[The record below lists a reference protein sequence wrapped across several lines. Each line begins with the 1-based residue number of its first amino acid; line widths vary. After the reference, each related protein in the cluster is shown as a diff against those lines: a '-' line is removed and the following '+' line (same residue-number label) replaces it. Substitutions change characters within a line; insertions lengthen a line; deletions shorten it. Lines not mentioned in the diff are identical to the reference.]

1 MKTKRLA
8 AVFMAVVMMAV
19 MAVPAFADDGQEA
32 ATSTGSSGSELSS
45 MTFSKVV
52 DADNNTFLPNE
63 TIKFTV
69 EAAAASL
76 GETYNGEPVY
86 SGSEGSGTI
95 TANDV
100 TVNPAHRG
108 KQTYS
113 STLNFSSLSFKKPG
127 IYKYTVSE
135 NAGTNA
141 DMSYESTPRILYVYV
156 EWTDT
161 SMTATHV
168 YGAAMT
174 KAGSTEKSANFDNEY
189 KKSNKTEEEFKDL
202 TIKKTVSGAQ
212 ADKEK
217 LFKFNVTITSGSG
230 RTTYVVHKTDG
241 SEETLTSG
249 AKYEFEL
256 KHNETITIENLSTND
271 TYTVVETTDSKKGY
285 TATGEVTT
293 ATNMPA
299 ADTTVTVNNEKKSVT
314 PTGIF
319 MSYAPYIA
327 MIAAAAALAL
337 VFRRRREEI

>member
-52 DADNNTFLPNE
+52 DADANTFQPSE
-63 TIKFTV
+63 TIAFTV
-69 EAAAASL
+69 TGATAST
-76 GETYNGEPVY
+76 GETYNDEPVY
-86 SGSEGSGTI
+86 DGSGTI
-95 TANDV
+95 TAGDV
-100 TVNPAHRG
+100 TVDPSKRG

-141 DMSYESTPRILYVYV
+141 DMSYDSTARTLYVYV

-161 SMTATHV
+161 SMTDTRV

-174 KAGSTEKSANFDNEY
+174 KAGGTEKSANFDNEY
-189 KKSNKTEEEFKDL
+189 KKSNKTGEEFKDL

-212 ADKEK
+212 ADKDK
-217 LFKFNVTITSGSG
+217 LFTFYVTITSGSG

-241 SEETLTSG
+241 SEGTLTSG
-249 AKYEFEL
+249 TPYKFEL

-271 TYTVVETTDSKKGY
+271 TYTVVEDADSTKGY
-285 TATGEVTT
+285 TVTGEVKD

-299 ADTTVTVNNEKKSVT
+299 ANTTVTVINEKKEVT

>member
-8 AVFMAVVMMAV
+8 AAFMAVVMMAV
-19 MAVPAFADDGQEA
+19 MAVPAFADGGQEA
-32 ATSTGSSGSELSS
+32 ATSTGSSGSTLSS

-52 DADNNTFLPNE
+52 DADANTFLPSE
-63 TIKFTV
+63 TINFTV
-69 EAAAASL
+69 SAATASS
-76 GETYNGEPVY
+76 GETYNNEPVY
-86 SGSEGSGTI
+86 SGSGTI
-95 TANDV
+95 TAAPV
-100 TVNPAHRG
+100 TVNPADRG

-113 STLNFSSLSFKKPG
+113 STLDFSSLSFNKPG
-127 IYKYTVSE
+127 IYKYTVTE
-135 NAGTNA
+135 TAGSNK
-141 DMSYESTPRILYVYV
+141 DMTYDSTSRTLYVYV
-156 EWTDT
+156 EWTDEN
-161 SMTATHV
+161 MTATRV

-189 KKSNKTEEEFKDL
+189 KKSNQTGEEFKDL

-212 ADKEK
+212 ADKDK
-217 LFKFNVTITSGSG
+217 LFTFNVTITSGSG
-230 RTTYVVHKTDG
+230 RTTYVVHKPNG
-241 SEETLTSG
+241 SDQTLTSG
-249 AKYEFEL
+249 TPYEFTL

-271 TYTVVETTDSKKGY
+271 TYTVEETADSKKGY

>member
-8 AVFMAVVMMAV
+8 AAFMAVVMMAV
-19 MAVPAFADDGQEA
+19 MAVPAFADGGQEA
-32 ATSTGSSGSELSS
+32 ETSAGTPGSTLSS

-52 DADNNTFLPNE
+52 DADANTFLPSE
-63 TIKFTV
+63 TINFTV
-69 EAAAASL
+69 SAATASS
-76 GETYNGEPVY
+76 GETYNKEPVY
-86 SGSEGSGTI
+86 SGSGTI
-95 TANDV
+95 TAAPV
-100 TVNPAHRG
+100 TVNPADRG
-108 KQTYS
+108 KKTYS
-113 STLNFSSLSFKKPG
+113 STLDFSSLSFNKPG
-127 IYKYTVSE
+127 IYKYTVTE
-135 NAGTNA
+135 TAGSNK
-141 DMSYESTPRILYVYV
+141 DMTYDSTSRTLYVYV
-156 EWTDT
+156 EWTDEN
-161 SMTATHV
+161 MTATRV

-174 KAGSTEKSANFDNEY
+174 KQGTEKSANFDNEY

-212 ADKEK
+212 ADKDK
-217 LFKFNVTITSGSG
+217 LFTFNVTITSGSG
-230 RTTYVVHKTDG
+230 RTTYVVHKPNG
-241 SEETLTSG
+241 SDQTLTSG
-249 AKYEFEL
+249 TPYEFTL

-271 TYTVVETTDSKKGY
+271 TYTVEETADSKKGY

>member
-52 DADNNTFLPNE
+52 DADANTFQPSE
-63 TIKFTV
+63 TIAFTV
-69 EAAAASL
+69 TGATASA
-76 GETYNGEPVY
+76 GETYNDEPVY
-86 SGSEGSGTI
+86 DGSGTI
-95 TANDV
+95 TATPV
-100 TVNPAHRG
+100 TVDPAKRG

-113 STLNFSSLSFKKPG
+113 STLNFSSLDFDKPG

-135 NAGTNA
+135 TAGTNA
-141 DMSYESTPRILYVYV
+141 DMSYDNTPRTLYVYV

-161 SMTATHV
+161 SMTETRV

-174 KAGSTEKSANFDNEY
+174 KQGTEKSANFDNEY
-189 KKSNKTEEEFKDL
+189 KKSNKTDEEFKDL

-212 ADKEK
+212 ADKDK
-217 LFKFNVTITSGSG
+217 LFTFYVTITSGSG

-241 SEETLTSG
+241 SEQTLTSG
-249 AKYEFEL
+249 TPYKFEL

-271 TYTVVETTDSKKGY
+271 TYKVEETADSKKGY
-285 TATGEVTT
+285 TATGEVKTD
-293 ATNMPA
+293 TNMPA
-299 ADTTVTVNNEKKSVT
+299 ANTTVTVNNEKKSVT

>member
-8 AVFMAVVMMAV
+8 AVFMAVVMVIA

-32 ATSTGSSGSELSS
+32 ETLAGSPGSALSS

-69 EAAAASL
+69 EAAEASA

-113 STLNFSSLSFKKPG
+113 STLNFSSLSFNKPG

-141 DMSYESTPRILYVYV
+141 DMSYDSTPRILYVYV
-156 EWTDT
+156 EWEDT
-161 SMTATHV
+161 SMTKTRV

-174 KAGSTEKSANFDNEY
+174 KAGSKSANFDNEY
-189 KKSNKTEEEFKDL
+189 KKSNKTGEEFKDL

-212 ADKEK
+212 ADKDK
-217 LFKFNVTITSGSG
+217 LFTFYVTITSGSG

-241 SEETLTSG
+241 SEGTLTSG
-249 AKYEFEL
+249 TPYKFEL

-271 TYTVVETTDSKKGY
+271 TYTVVEDADSTKGY
-285 TATGEVTT
+285 TVTGEVKD

-299 ADTTVTVNNEKKSVT
+299 ANTTVTVINEKKEVT

>member
-52 DADNNTFLPNE
+52 DADANTYQPSE
-63 TIKFTV
+63 TIAFTV
-69 EAAAASL
+69 TGATASA
-76 GETYNGEPVY
+76 GETYNDEPVY
-86 SGSEGSGTI
+86 DGSGTI
-95 TANDV
+95 TATPV
-100 TVNPAHRG
+100 TVDPAKRG

-113 STLNFSSLSFKKPG
+113 STLNFSSLHFDKPG
-127 IYKYTVSE
+127 IYKYTVKE
-135 NAGTNA
+135 TPGTNA
-141 DMSYESTPRILYVYV
+141 DMTYDNTSRTLYVYV
-156 EWTDT
+156 EWTDEN
-161 SMTATHV
+161 MTDTRV

-212 ADKEK
+212 ADKDK
-217 LFKFNVTITSGSG
+217 LFTFNVTITSGSG

-241 SEETLTSG
+241 SEQTLTSG
-249 AKYEFEL
+249 TPYKFEL

-271 TYTVVETTDSKKGY
+271 TYKVEETADSKKGY

-299 ADTTVTVNNEKKSVT
+299 EDTTVTVNNEKKSVT

>member
-52 DADNNTFLPNE
+52 DADANTFQPSE
-63 TIKFTV
+63 TIAFTV
-69 EAAAASL
+69 TGATASS
-76 GETYNGEPVY
+76 GETYNDEPVY
-86 SGSEGSGTI
+86 DGSGTI
-95 TANDV
+95 TAGDV
-100 TVNPAHRG
+100 TVDPSKRG

-113 STLNFSSLSFKKPG
+113 STLDFSSLSFSKPG
-127 IYKYTVSE
+127 IYKYTVKE
-135 NAGTNA
+135 TPGTNK
-141 DMSYESTPRILYVYV
+141 DMTYDSTARTLYVYV

-161 SMTATHV
+161 SMTATRV

-174 KAGSTEKSANFDNEY
+174 KAGSTEKSANFNNEY

-212 ADKEK
+212 ADKDK
-217 LFKFNVTITSGSG
+217 LFTFNVTITSGSG
-230 RTTYVVHKTDG
+230 RTTYVVKTGG
-241 SEETLTSG
+241 SEQTLTSG
-249 AKYEFEL
+249 TPYTFTL

-271 TYTVVETTDSKKGY
+271 TYTVEETADSKKGY

>member
-1 MKTKRLA
+1 
-8 AVFMAVVMMAV
+8 
-19 MAVPAFADDGQEA
+19 
-32 ATSTGSSGSELSS
+32 

-52 DADNNTFLPNE
+52 DADANTFLPSE
-63 TIKFTV
+63 TINFTV
-69 EAAAASL
+69 SAATASS
-76 GETYNGEPVY
+76 GETYNNEPVY
-86 SGSEGSGTI
+86 SGSGTI
-95 TANDV
+95 TAAPV
-100 TVNPAHRG
+100 TVNPADRG

-113 STLNFSSLSFKKPG
+113 STLDFSSLSFNKPG
-127 IYKYTVSE
+127 IYKYTVTE
-135 NAGTNA
+135 TAGSNK
-141 DMSYESTPRILYVYV
+141 DMTYDSTPRTLYVYV
-156 EWTDT
+156 EWTDEN
-161 SMTATHV
+161 MTATRV

-189 KKSNKTEEEFKDL
+189 KKSNQTGEEFKDL

-212 ADKEK
+212 ADKDK
-217 LFKFNVTITSGSG
+217 LFTFNVTITSGPG
-230 RTTYVVHKTDG
+230 RTTYVVHKPGD
-241 SEETLTSG
+241 SSDQTLTAG
-249 AKYEFEL
+249 TPYTFDL

-271 TYTVVETTDSKKGY
+271 TYTVEETADSKKGY

>member
-8 AVFMAVVMMAV
+8 AVFMAVVMLAV

-32 ATSTGSSGSELSS
+32 APSAGTPGSALSS

-86 SGSEGSGTI
+86 SGNEGSGTI
-95 TANDV
+95 TAGDV
-100 TVNPAHRG
+100 TVDPSKRG

-113 STLNFSSLSFKKPG
+113 STLDFSSLRFNKPG
-127 IYKYTVSE
+127 IYKYTVTETPGS
-135 NAGTNA
+135 NK
-141 DMSYESTPRILYVYV
+141 DMTYDSTPRILYVYV
-156 EWTDT
+156 EWEDT
-161 SMTATHV
+161 SMTKTRV

-174 KAGSTEKSANFDNEY
+174 KAGSKSANFDNEY
-189 KKSNKTEEEFKDL
+189 KKSNKTGEEFKDL

-249 AKYEFEL
+249 TAYEFEL

-271 TYTVVETTDSKKGY
+271 TYTVVETADSKNGY
-285 TATGEVTT
+285 TATNEVTT
-293 ATNMPA
+293 PTNMP
-299 ADTTVTVNNEKKSVT
+299 DTNTTVTVNNEKKSVT

>member
-32 ATSTGSSGSELSS
+32 ATSTGSSGSALSS

-52 DADNNTFLPNE
+52 DADANTFLPSE
-63 TIKFTV
+63 TINFTV
-69 EAAAASL
+69 SPATASD
-76 GETYNGEPVY
+76 GETYNDEPVY
-86 SGSEGSGTI
+86 SGSGSI
-95 TANDV
+95 TATPV
-100 TVNPAHRG
+100 TVDPADRG

-113 STLNFSSLSFKKPG
+113 STLDFSSLSFNKPG
-127 IYKYTVSE
+127 IYKYTVTE
-135 NAGTNA
+135 TAGSNK
-141 DMSYESTPRILYVYV
+141 DMTYDNTSRTLYVYV
-156 EWTDT
+156 EWTDE
-161 SMTATHV
+161 SMTDTRV

-189 KKSNKTEEEFKDL
+189 KKSNKTGEEFKDL

-230 RTTYVVHKTDG
+230 RTTYVVHKPGGADQF
-241 SEETLTSG
+241 LTSG
-249 AKYEFEL
+249 TSYEFEL

-299 ADTTVTVNNEKKSVT
+299 ADTTVTVNNEKKEVT

>member
-8 AVFMAVVMMAV
+8 AVFMAVVMVIA

-32 ATSTGSSGSELSS
+32 ETLAGSPGSALSS

-69 EAAAASL
+69 EAAEASA

-113 STLNFSSLSFKKPG
+113 STLNFSSLSFNKPG

-141 DMSYESTPRILYVYV
+141 DMSYDSTPRTLYVYV

-161 SMTATHV
+161 NMTATRV

-174 KAGSTEKSANFDNEY
+174 KAGNEKSANFDNEY
-189 KKSNKTEEEFKDL
+189 KKSNKTGDEFKDL

-217 LFKFNVTITSGSG
+217 LFTFNVTITSGSG

-249 AKYEFEL
+249 TPYKFEL

-271 TYTVVETTDSKKGY
+271 TYTVVETADSKNGY
-285 TATGEVTT
+285 TATNEVTT
-293 ATNMPA
+293 PTNMPA
-299 ADTTVTVNNEKKSVT
+299 TNTTVTVNNEKKSVT

>member
-8 AVFMAVVMMAV
+8 AVFMAVVMVIA
-19 MAVPAFADDGQEA
+19 MAVPAFADGGQEA
-32 ATSTGSSGSELSS
+32 ATSAGTPGSKLSS

-52 DADNNTFLPNE
+52 DADDNTFLPSE
-63 TIKFTV
+63 TINFTV
-69 EAAAASL
+69 SPATASD

-86 SGSEGSGTI
+86 DGSGTI
-95 TANDV
+95 TAAPV
-100 TVNPAHRG
+100 TVDPANRG

-113 STLNFSSLSFKKPG
+113 STLNFSALSFDKPG

-141 DMSYESTPRILYVYV
+141 DMSYDSTPRTLYVYV
-156 EWTDT
+156 EWTDEN
-161 SMTATHV
+161 MTDTRV

-319 MSYAPYIA
+319 MNYAPYIA

>member
-8 AVFMAVVMMAV
+8 ALFMAVVMMAA
-19 MAVPAFADDGQEA
+19 MAVPAFADGETA
-32 ATSTGSSGSELSS
+32 GSSGSPLSS
-45 MTFSKVV
+45 MTFTKVV
-52 DADNNTFLPNE
+52 DADANTFQPSE
-63 TIKFTV
+63 TIAFTV
-69 EAAAASL
+69 TGATASS
-76 GETYNGEPVY
+76 GETYNDEPVY
-86 SGSEGSGTI
+86 SGTGSI
-95 TANDV
+95 TAGSV
-100 TVNPAHRG
+100 TTDPAARG

-113 STLNFSSLSFKKPG
+113 STLDFSSLSFDKPG
-127 IYKYTVSE
+127 IYKYTVTE
-135 NAGTNA
+135 TPGTNK
-141 DMSYESTPRILYVYV
+141 DMTYDSTARTLYVYV

-161 SMTATHV
+161 SMTATRV

-174 KAGSTEKSANFDNEY
+174 KQGSTEKSSNFDNEY
-189 KKSNKTEEEFKDL
+189 KKSNKTGDEFKDL

-230 RTTYVVHKTDG
+230 RTTYVVHKPGGADQF
-241 SEETLTSG
+241 LTSG
-249 AKYEFEL
+249 TPYEFEL

-299 ADTTVTVNNEKKSVT
+299 ADTTVTVNNEKKEVT